1 MVQSAHWFLL
11 SALRLEQKRKQ
22 LDKRSTNSMLSA
34 VSSPTPP
41 TLSSSPEPLFAWQTC
56 LDTNYAGGHKYNHF
70 NPELLE
76 ALAHPPRKLLDIGC
90 ATGVLGQAVKSANPA
105 CQTIGIEPDEGAAKL
120 AAQRLDQVLCGKFE
134 DFNLEAE
141 GIALGS
147 VDTVVAADVLE
158 HMYDP
163 WHVMTG
169 LKPYLSKDA
178 QIILSIPNTRNLG
191 LMKGLLDDGQWT
203 YEEIG
208 LLDITHIRFFTLRE
222 ISAFL
227 TQTGYRLEHVKFVI
241 DPNFEQLYAQNKGQV
256 EINVRM
262 GRITFERLTQKE
274 LAELCTWQFFIRAC
288 PV

>member
-1 MVQSAHWFLL
+1 MPSPPIP
-11 SALRLEQKRKQ
+11 
-22 LDKRSTNSMLSA
+22 ST
-34 VSSPTPP
+34 P
-41 TLSSSPEPLFAWQTC
+41 SSSESLFAWQTC
-56 LDTNYAGGHKYNHF
+56 LGVNHVDGHKYDHF

-90 ATGVLGQAVKSANPA
+90 ASGVLGHVVKSRNPA
-105 CQTIGIEPDEGAAKL
+105 CQTIGIEPNEAAAKL
-120 AAQRLDQVLCGKFE
+120 AAQNLDQVLCGNFE
-134 DFNLEAE
+134 DFNLESE

-178 QIILSIPNTRNLG
+178 QIILSIPNTRNIG
-191 LMKGLLDDGQWT
+191 LMKALLDDGQWT
-203 YEEIG
+203 YKEIG

-227 TQTGYRLEHVKFVI
+227 THTGYRLEHVNFVI
-241 DPNFEQLYAQNKGQV
+241 DPNFEQFYAQNKDKV

-262 GRITFERLTQKE
+262 GRISIERLTQKE
-274 LAELCTWQFFIRAC
+274 LAELCTWQFFIRARS
-288 PV
+288 V